1 MNVTNK
7 SSSRHIMRCH
17 GEVHCKNRGS
27 ATCQSFFWSVVV
39 RSRLLSLSMLLLV
52 VCGSELFAADD
63 TAKFV
68 EAVLPL
74 LEAKCVSCHGPE
86 KQEGN
91 LRLDSWAAAKAGG
104 DRGAAIVAGDIEKS
118 LLMQAISFRDPDFQ
132 MPPKQKL
139 SDTEIATLTEW
150 VKAGAVWPEPVT
162 VLFEDQPQFLAALA
176 NGNGTGR
183 LIEEGV
189 FGGKAALGITPLQ
202 RDGVK
207 IPGWNFAIR
216 ETPQPG
222 EYRYL
227 RLAWRKR
234 GAGSVMIELAAN
246 GAWPDAK
253 IAKGRY
259 VAGPNT
265 TGWAAISVS
274 ETAPSEWTVA
284 TFDLWRDIGDF
295 ALTGIAPTC
304 DGGEEAFF
312 DSVILGPTIASLDAY
327 RPGAPTANGST
338 DNAFFGDALTDKRNP
353 IRKLFRGERL
363 DLWSLQNPGSHARR
377 NVGDPQSGRPRE
389 VAPRSGE
396 RGYGSHNIDTLIRE
410 RLAKENLKLA
420 PEADRRTLIRRLT
433 FDLIGLPPT
442 PDEVAAFVA
451 DEAPDAYEK
460 LVTRLLDS
468 PRYGERQARLWLDV
482 VRYADTNGYERDEFR
497 PLAWQYRDYVIRS
510 FNQDKPFNQFIVEQL
525 AGDELVAGVPKN
537 SAEADVLIATGFLR
551 LGQWDSTASIFQEE
565 PRLRNEMM
573 ADLTNT
579 TASAFLGLTMS
590 CCQCHDHKYDPLSQA
605 DHFRFRAFFAGV
617 TSRDDLPISVTDEQ
631 AEIDA
636 HNAELDQQA
645 APLKAEQEK
654 LDEANKER
662 HEELKKKLAEIEAK
676 RRQPR
681 RAMGATESA
690 SPPATHIFYQ
700 GDFAS
705 PREEVQPGIP
715 TVLGTLDRRGSLRE
729 PALFNSAN
737 GQSEVGRLIAERSTT
752 IDSRRLRLANWIA
765 SADNPWTARVIVNRI
780 WQQHFGTGIVATPN
794 DFGYSG
800 ARPTHPELL
809 DWLAVEFMQQGWSI
823 KELHQLIVTSAT
835 YRQKSGIGFQPVAS
849 AKAESRKNEA
859 QKIDRQEAYPT
870 AFIPFVRRLDAE
882 TLRDALLAVSGLL
895 KPYDTGKP
903 LWPPVPD
910 ELLKAQPAIL
920 EAEKGGDGGRMQ
932 GWYADPIEQT
942 DVRSVFL
949 VRKRCLPIPFLQAFD
964 LPDTTVS
971 CARRD
976 TTVVAP
982 QALML
987 LNSPEGVR
995 YAQALAAR
1003 VSGAPEML
1011 HFEDAA
1017 KTKQLVE
1024 ALFQVALNR
1033 TPTAQEFPLSIEFL
1047 KRHAQQHRE
1056 AGDHASLLALTDLC
1070 RAILN
1075 LNEFAYI
1082 D

>member
-1 MNVTNK
+1 MK
-7 SSSRHIMRCH
+7 LRQIMGRHVSYLVRTKDWH
-17 GEVHCKNRGS
+17 LPVD
-27 ATCQSFFWSVVV
+27 FWSVVV
-39 RSRLLSLSMLLLV
+39 RSLLLPSSMFFMAM
-52 VCGSELFAADD
+52 CGSELFAADD

-68 EAVLPL
+68 GEVLPL

-91 LRLDSWAAAKAGG
+91 LRLDSWAAAKTGG
-104 DRGAAIVAGDIEKS
+104 DRGAAIVPGDVEKS
-118 LLMQAISFRDPDFQ
+118 LLAQAISFRDPDFQ

-139 SDTEIATLTEW
+139 SDAEIATLTEW
-150 VKAGAVWPEPVT
+150 VKSGAVWPEPVT

-176 NGNGTGR
+176 SGNGTGR
-183 LIEEGV
+183 LITEGA
-189 FGGKAALGITPLQ
+189 FGGNAALGITPLQ
-202 RDGVK
+202 RDGVQ
-207 IPGWNFAIR
+207 IRGWNFAIR
-216 ETPQPG
+216 ETPG
-222 EYRYL
+222 ADEFRYL
-227 RLAWRKR
+227 RLAWKKR
-234 GAGSVMIELAAN
+234 GEGGVMIELAAN
-246 GAWPDAK
+246 GQWPDAQV
-253 IAKGRY
+253 AKGRY

-265 TGWAAISVS
+265 TGWAAISVG
-274 ETAPSEWTVA
+274 ETAPQEWTVA
-284 TFDLWRDIGDF
+284 TFDLWQDLGDF
-295 ALTGIAPTC
+295 LLTGIAPTC

-312 DSVILGPTIASLDAY
+312 DSMILGPTIASLDAY
-327 RPGAPTANGST
+327 RPRAAANDAT
-338 DNAFFGDALTDKRNP
+338 DSVSFGNALTDNRNP
-353 IRKLFRGERL
+353 IHKLFRGERL
-363 DLWSLQNPGSHARR
+363 DLWSLRGPGKAGLETSPSSSQNGS
-377 NVGDPQSGRPRE
+377 RE
-389 VAPRSGE
+389 PSC
-396 RGYGSHNIDTLIRE
+396 SIDDFIRE
-410 RLAKENLKLA
+410 RLAKENLQLL

-451 DEAPDAYEK
+451 DDAPDAYDQ

-510 FNQDKPFNQFIVEQL
+510 FNEDKPFDQFIVEQL

-537 SAEADVLIATGFLR
+537 SAEADMLIATGFLR

-565 PRLRNEMM
+565 PRLHAEMM

-579 TASAFLGLTMS
+579 TSSAFLGLTMS

-617 TSRDDLPISVTDEQ
+617 TSRDDLPISIAEEQ

-636 HNAELDQQA
+636 HNAELDRQA
-645 APLKAEQEK
+645 APLKAELEK
-654 LDEANKER
+654 LHEANKER
-662 HEELKKKLAEIEAK
+662 HEELKGKLAEIEAQK
-676 RRQPR
+676 RQPR
-681 RAMGATESA
+681 FAMGATESA
-690 SPPATHIFYQ
+690 SPAATHIFYQ

-715 TVLGTLDRRGSLRE
+715 TVLGTNSRGSLRE
-729 PALFNSAN
+729 LTR
-737 GQSEVGRLIAERSTT
+737 QITERTTT
-752 IDSRRLRLANWIA
+752 IDSRRLKLANWIA
-765 SADNPWTARVIVNRI
+765 SADNPWTARVIVNRL
-780 WQQHFGTGIVATPN
+780 WQQHFGIGIVATPN

-800 ARPTHPELL
+800 ARPSSPELL
-809 DWLAVEFMQQGWSI
+809 DWLAVEFMRRGWAI
-823 KELHQLIVTSAT
+823 KELHRLIVTSAT
-835 YRQKSGIGFQPVAS
+835 YRQKSGIDFPPVGS
-849 AKAESRKNEA
+849 AMDKTRTIE
-859 QKIDRQEAYPT
+859 RQEAYPT
-870 AFIPFVRRLDAE
+870 AFIPSVRRLDAE

-895 KPYDTGKP
+895 QPYDAGKP

-910 ELLKAQPAIL
+910 ELLHAQPAIL

-987 LNSPEGVR
+987 LNSPDGVR

-1003 VSGAPEML
+1003 VSGATEHL
-1011 HFEDAA
+1011 EFKDAA
-1017 KTKQLVE
+1017 STEQLVM
-1024 ALFQVALNR
+1024 ALFQLALNR
-1033 TPTAQEFPLSIEFL
+1033 TPTDQELPLSIEFL
-1047 KRHAQQHRE
+1047 KHHAEQHRD
-1056 AGDHASLLALTDLC
+1056 AGDRASLLALTDLC

-1075 LNEFAYI
+1075 VNEFAYI

>member
-1 MNVTNK
+1 
-7 SSSRHIMRCH
+7 MR
-17 GEVHCKNRGS
+17 
-27 ATCQSFFWSVVV
+27 
-39 RSRLLSLSMLLLV
+39 RLLLISFIVVSAASGSKLL
-52 VCGSELFAADD
+52 AADD
-63 TAKFV
+63 AAKFV
-68 EAVLPL
+68 EDVLPL

-91 LRLDSWAAAKAGG
+91 LRLDSWAAAKGGG
-104 DRGAAIVAGDIEKS
+104 DRGAAIVPGDVEKS
-118 LLMQAISFRDPDFQ
+118 LLMQAVSFRDPDFQ

-139 SDTEIATLTEW
+139 SDKEIATLTSW
-150 VKAGAVWPEPVT
+150 VQSGAAWPEPVT

-176 NGNGTGR
+176 NGNGKSR
-183 LIEEGV
+183 LLAKGA
-189 FGGKAALGITPLQ
+189 FGGQAALGITPLQ

-216 ETPQPG
+216 QQPQPG

-227 RLAWRKR
+227 RLAWKKR
-234 GAGSVMIELAAN
+234 GEGSVMIELAAN

-253 IAKGRY
+253 VAKGRY

-274 ETAPSEWTVA
+274 ETAPSEWSVA
-284 TFDLWRDIGDF
+284 TFDLWKDIGSF
-295 ALTGIAPTC
+295 TLTGIAPTC
-304 DGGEEAFF
+304 DRGEEAFF
-312 DSVILGPTIASLDAY
+312 DSIILGPTIASLDAY
-327 RPGAPTANGST
+327 RPGAGTANDATDST
-338 DNAFFGDALTDKRNP
+338 AFGDALTDKRNP

-363 DLWSLQNPGSHARR
+363 DLWSLKKPSSHARQS
-377 NVGDPQSGRPRE
+377 VGDPQSGRPRE

-396 RGYGSHNIDTLIRE
+396 RGYGSHTIDDFIRE
-410 RLAKENLKLA
+410 RLAKDNLQLA

-451 DEAPDAYEK
+451 DQAPDAYHK
-460 LVTRLLDS
+460 LVNRLLDS

-510 FNQDKPFNQFIVEQL
+510 FNQDKPFDQFIVEQL
-525 AGDELVAGVPKN
+525 AGDELVNGVPQN
-537 SAEADVLIATGFLR
+537 SAEADMLIATGFLR
-551 LGQWDSTASIFQEE
+551 LGQWDSTATIFQEE
-565 PRLRNEMM
+565 PRLRAEML

-617 TSRDDLPISVTDEQ
+617 TSRDDLPVSVAEEQ
-631 AEIDA
+631 AEIGK

-645 APLKAEQEK
+645 APLKAEQAK
-654 LDEANKER
+654 LDKANKQR
-662 HEELKKKLAEIEAK
+662 HEELKAKLAEIEAK
-676 RRQPR
+676 KRQPR
-681 RAMGATESA
+681 RAMGVTESA
-690 SPPATHIFYQ
+690 SPAATHIFYQ
-700 GDFAS
+700 GDFSS

-715 TVLGTLDRRGSLRE
+715 TVLGTLDRRGSLHE
-729 PALFNSAN
+729 PTRFNSSN

-752 IDSRRLRLANWIA
+752 IDSRRLKLANWIA
-765 SADNPWTARVIVNRI
+765 SAHNPWTARVIVNRV
-780 WQQHFGTGIVATPN
+780 WQQHFGTGLVATPN

-809 DWLAVEFMQQGWSI
+809 DWLAVEFMQRGWSI
-823 KELHQLIVTSAT
+823 KELHRLIVKSAT
-835 YRQKSGIGFQPVAS
+835 YRRTALQGRPAGPG
-849 AKAESRKNEA
+849 
-859 QKIDRQEAYPT
+859 DPT
-870 AFIPFVRRLDAE
+870 YNTQNVRRLDAE
-882 TLRDALLAVSGLL
+882 MLRDSLLAVSGLL
-895 KPYDTGKP
+895 KPHDTGKP
-903 LWPPVPD
+903 LWPSVPD
-910 ELLKAQPAIL
+910 ELLNAQPAIL
-920 EAEKGGDGGRMQ
+920 EAIEGKDGGRMQ
-932 GWYADPIEQT
+932 GWYSDPIEQT

-987 LNSPEGVR
+987 LNSPEVVR
-995 YAQALAAR
+995 FAQAFAERLR
-1003 VSGAPEML
+1003 GPQPNVR
-1011 HFEDAA
+1011 FDDAA
-1017 KTKQLVE
+1017 QIGKLIDTIFQQ
-1024 ALFQVALNR
+1024 ALQRSASTDEVTLA
-1033 TPTAQEFPLSIEFL
+1033 TEFL
-1047 KRHAQQHRE
+1047 RRHRDQHAAKEPTDR
-1056 AGDHASLLALTDLC
+1056 AATLSLIDLC
-1070 RAILN
+1070 RAVLN
-1075 LNEFAYI
+1075 LNEFAYV